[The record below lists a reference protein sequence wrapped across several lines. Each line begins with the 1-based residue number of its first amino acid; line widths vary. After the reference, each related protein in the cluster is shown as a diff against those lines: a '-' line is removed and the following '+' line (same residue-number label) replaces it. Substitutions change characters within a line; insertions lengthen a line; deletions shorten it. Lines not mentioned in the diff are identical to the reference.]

1 MSPLHR
7 MNQIDYSKKW
17 AVMTV
22 VSVGTFLS
30 VLDGNIVNIALPT
43 IVDEMGAD
51 FATVQWVVLIY
62 LLTMA
67 TLMLGIGRLGDM
79 FGKKRLYMAGFV
91 LFTVGSLLCGLSPTI
106 YWLIGS
112 RVVQAGGAAMI
123 MALGTAIATE
133 AFPPAERGKA
143 MGINGAVISVGI
155 IVGPTVGGFIIG
167 QFVWNWIFF
176 VNLPVGI
183 VGTLMAMRYLPVY
196 AANGR
201 QKFDFVGAL
210 ALFVALFGLLM
221 GLTLGQRWGFGST
234 AVLALFALHLF
245 TLTFFIWWEWRIKQP
260 MVDLRIFRNVLFS
273 VNLFTGLLTFVSI
286 AGAII
291 LLPFYLQNVL
301 EFTPQK
307 IGLLLAV
314 VPVVLA
320 IISPLS
326 GIMSDRMGTRLITA
340 VGLAILVFGYY
351 AMSTL
356 NAETSGLGF
365 VLRLLPIG
373 IGMGVF
379 SSPNNSAVMGAVT
392 RARLGIASGLLA
404 LTRTLGQTT
413 GIALLGAFWAARVV
427 YYNNAPIPEGATTA
441 SAAVQAASL
450 QDTFLLMMGIMAVA
464 FLVGIW
470 AFLYERQHAGEQPAN
485 AA

>member
-1 MSPLHR
+1 
-7 MNQIDYSKKW
+7 MNEIDYSKKW
-17 AVMTV
+17 AIMAV
-22 VSVGTFLS
+22 VSIGTFLS

-67 TLMLGIGRLGDM
+67 TLMLSIGRLGDM
-79 FGKKRLYMAGFV
+79 FGKKRLYTAGFV
-91 LFTVGSLLCGLSPTI
+91 VFTIGSLLCGLSPTI
-106 YWLIGS
+106 YWLIGF
-112 RVVQAGGAAMI
+112 RVVQAVGAAMI
-123 MALGTAIATE
+123 LALGMAIATE

-155 IVGPTVGGFIIG
+155 IIGPTVGGFIIG
-167 QFVWNWIFF
+167 QFAWNWIFM
-176 VNLPVGI
+176 VNVPVGI
-183 VGTLMAMRYLPVY
+183 IGTLMAMRYLPVY
-196 AANGR
+196 GTNGR
-201 QKFDFVGAL
+201 QEFDFVGAF
-210 ALFVALFGLLM
+210 ALFVALLALLM
-221 GLTLGQRWGFGST
+221 GLTLGQRLGFGET
-234 AVLALFALHLF
+234 AVLTLF
-245 TLTFFIWWEWRIKQP
+245 TLHLATLAFFIWWEWRIKQP

-286 AGAII
+286 AGTVI

-301 EFTPQK
+301 GFAPQK

-320 IISPLS
+320 IVSPLS
-326 GIMSDRMGTRLITA
+326 GILSDKMGTQLITA

-356 NAETSGLGF
+356 NAETSGAGF

-373 IGMGVF
+373 IGMGIF
-379 SSPNNSAVMGAVT
+379 SSPNNSAVMGSAS
-392 RARLGIASGLLA
+392 RERLGIASGLLA

-413 GIALLGAFWAARVV
+413 GIALLGAFWAARAVQ
-427 YYNNAPIPEGATTA
+427 YNNAPIPEGATTA
-441 SAAVQAASL
+441 SAAVQVASL
-450 QDTFLLMMGIMAVA
+450 QDTFLLVMGITAVA
-464 FLVGIW
+464 LFVGVW
-470 AFLYERQHAGEQPAN
+470 AFWYERQHTGEMQAKT
-485 AA
+485 A